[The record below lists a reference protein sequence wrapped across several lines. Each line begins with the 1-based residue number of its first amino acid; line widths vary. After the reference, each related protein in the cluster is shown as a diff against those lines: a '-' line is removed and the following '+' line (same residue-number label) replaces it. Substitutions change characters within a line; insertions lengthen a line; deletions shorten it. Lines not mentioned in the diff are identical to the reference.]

1 MVELGLLGELKVA
14 TEGSS
19 ASPFIGRRS
28 GNSSQLQPPPLMAA
42 TVAGRRLVGVA
53 QRSGGTEAMARRMRR
68 GGGAAAVMRRGGRRP
83 SGRRPARLW
92 HGEQLGWVMGR
103 HEHART
109 CGDDGV

>member
-42 TVAGRRLVGVA
+42 TVAGRGLWA
-53 QRSGGTEAMARRMRR
+53 S
-68 GGGAAAVMRRGGRRP
+68 P
-83 SGRRPARLW
+83 SGAVALRRRHGAR
-92 HGEQLGWVMGR
+92 GEASSSAG
-103 HEHART
+103 
-109 CGDDGV
+109 